1 MCMYGHLREMRLI
14 TQEKQFVEDSGN
26 LTNQA
31 EEKNNPESYLNR
43 PAILHQVLRPLEL
56 PLNSSIPAIKLLIIT
71 IITTIQATLTSFIAY
86 NISLLEKIGIKSIL
100 IRLRKHRNQKADFK
114 NSLKL
119 RKKIKHTP

>member
-1 MCMYGHLREMRLI
+1 MCMYGHLSEMRSI
-14 TQEKQFVEDSGN
+14 TQEKRFVEDSGN

-31 EEKNNPESYLNR
+31 EEKNNPKSYLNG

-71 IITTIQATLTSFIAY
+71 IIATIQATLTSFIAY
-86 NISLLEKIGIKSIL
+86 NISLFEKIGIKSLL
-100 IRLRKHRNQKADFK
+100 IQLRKHKNQKADFK

-119 RKKIKHTP
+119 RKKL